1 MIRPATADDASRI
14 ATLWNQ
20 IIRDTT
26 ITFTTQLKTS
36 EQIAQMIANSPVF
49 VAEDAGFGGFASYAQ
64 FRDGP
69 GYART
74 MEHSIHLTRGARGKG
89 FGRALLNKVEAHA
102 KSGGAHSMIAGISAE
117 NGSALAFHLALGY
130 RETGRLPQAG
140 WKFERWIDLVFVQK
154 FL

>member
-89 FGRALLNKVEAHA
+89 FGRALLNKV
-102 KSGGAHSMIAGISAE
+102 
-117 NGSALAFHLALGY
+117 
-130 RETGRLPQAG
+130 
-140 WKFERWIDLVFVQK
+140 
-154 FL
+154 